1 MILYLA
7 IGLGLL
13 LSWCIIV
20 IAPGF
25 KAAYD
30 DRDLPE
36 DKKRGVSIF
45 PGIPI
50 MPILVGIIAYL
61 SNRYLSTWI
70 AIGILAVNAAWAA
83 WALVYGVYW
92 LRKWRKSPNQSLQRT
107 P

>member
-1 MILYLA
+1 MILYVS

-25 KAAYD
+25 KTAYD

-36 DKKRGVSIF
+36 DKKRGVSIY

-50 MPILVGIIAYL
+50 MPIFVGIITYL

-70 AIGILAVNAAWAA
+70 AIGILAVNGAIAA
-83 WALVYGVYW
+83 WALAYGVYW
-92 LRKWRKSPNQSLQRT
+92 LRKWRKSPNQASG
-107 P
+107 PGH

>member
-1 MILYLA
+1 M
-7 IGLGLL
+7 

-36 DKKRGVSIF
+36 GKKRGVSIF
-45 PGIPI
+45 PGITI

-70 AIGILAVNAAWAA
+70 AIGILAVNAALAA

>member
-1 MILYLA
+1 MILYVS

-25 KAAYD
+25 KTAYD

-45 PGIPI
+45 PGIPF
-50 MPILVGIIAYL
+50 MPILVGMIAYL
-61 SNRYLSTWI
+61 SNRYLSIWI
-70 AIGILAVNAAWAA
+70 ALGILAVNAALAA
-83 WALVYGVYW
+83 WALAYGVYW
-92 LRKWRKSPNQSLQRT
+92 LRKWRKSPSR
-107 P
+107 